1 MKNWIVYGL
10 FAIAL
15 LAVMCKGNTHGN
27 EKDLESLRTSVLQQ
41 NGHFDK
47 QIDQLIASVERKD
60 PSKNL
65 QAQFDNAR
73 SIYKSMEW
81 AVAYFMP
88 ETARFLNG
96 PNLDEIE
103 IEENAVIDAEGL
115 QTLEEYFYPTYDGS
129 QQQETLRFLKKLKNK
144 SLAIDTY
151 FEVNTLSLS
160 QVVEALRNQLFRIT
174 TLGITGFDTPVS
186 GHGLIESIAA
196 LNGVGDA
203 LLLIKPTVKNGN
215 KIDHILNLI
224 KAANKEL
231 IKVKDKD
238 SFDYLVFIDLHLN
251 RLSDALF
258 DFRTVEGILPLD
270 VNHPIN
276 PEASNLFSEKAFNP
290 DFFVPSEKHK
300 MNGVKVALGARL
312 FRENMLS
319 GDQSRSCISCHHPEK
334 AFSDGL
340 KVPMA
345 LSGMPMDRNTPSIS
359 YSNYQHGQFWDMRRE
374 DLEGQ
379 SVDVITNKDEMHGDM
394 TKIAAHLNKEH
405 SYSSDFKKIYQT
417 DTIEGWQL
425 QNVLASYVRSLSV
438 FSSPFDQYMKGDK
451 QAMTQE
457 QRDGFNLF
465 IGKGKCATCHFIP
478 LFNGTVPPEY
488 SKTESEVLG
497 VATDYTNKKL
507 DPDRGRGRYHS
518 TVDQLQYAFKTP
530 TVRNS
535 SKTAPYMHNG
545 GYTTLEQV
553 MDFYNKGGGKQF
565 GFALDNQTLPTD
577 SLELTAQESAK
588 IIAFIKALDDE

>member
-15 LAVMCKGNTHGN
+15 LAVMCKGNTRGN
-27 EKDLESLRTSVLQQ
+27 EKDLESLRTSILQQ
-41 NGHFDK
+41 NVHFDK

-65 QAQFDNAR
+65 QSQFDNVR

-103 IEENAVIDAEGL
+103 IEENAVIEAEGL

-151 FEVNTLSLS
+151 FEVNTLSLP
-160 QVVEALRNQLFRIT
+160 QVMEALRNQLFRIT

-186 GHGLIESIAA
+186 GHGLTESIAA

-203 LLLIKPTVKNGN
+203 LVLIKPIVKNED

-231 IKVKDKD
+231 GKVKDKD

-258 DFRTVEGILPLD
+258 DFRTIEGIVPLN

-276 PEASNLFSEKAFNP
+276 PEASNLFSGKAFNP
-290 DFFVPSEKHK
+290 DFFAPSEKHK
-300 MNGVKVALGARL
+300 MSGVKVALGAKL

-345 LSGMPMDRNTPSIS
+345 LSGMAMVRNTPSIS

-394 TKIAAHLNKEH
+394 TKIAAHLNNEH

-451 QAMTQE
+451 QAMTQK

-497 VATDYTNKKL
+497 VAIDHTNKIL

-518 TVDQLQYAFKTP
+518 TVDQLQHAFKTP

-565 GFALDNQTLPTD
+565 GFALENQTLPTD